1 VQFAQLAALRV
12 TRRRREHRALVT
24 LAHGHSES
32 EHVKAVFG
40 ILALVVVL
48 AVVASL
54 AKTQLHTVGGGASA
68 GRNAAAAAGA
78 LPGAVAADPNA
89 TVPQQ
94 SRALQE
100 RARAETARALEQG
113 ADRNRRADP

>member
-1 VQFAQLAALRV
+1 
-12 TRRRREHRALVT
+12 
-24 LAHGHSES
+24 
-32 EHVKAVFG
+32 VKAVFG

-54 AKTQLHTVGGGASA
+54 AKTRLHTVGGGAST

-78 LPGAVAADPNA
+78 LPGAVATDPNA

-100 RARAETARALEQG
+100 RARAETARALEHD